1 MNFKCENCKT
11 CVFYRED
18 ADDVGTCQITDNIVD
33 ASQEACND
41 YRNNET
47 DYE

>member
-33 ASQEACND
+33 AKDIPNFKEVLNKHQL
-41 YRNNET
+41 
-47 DYE
+47 